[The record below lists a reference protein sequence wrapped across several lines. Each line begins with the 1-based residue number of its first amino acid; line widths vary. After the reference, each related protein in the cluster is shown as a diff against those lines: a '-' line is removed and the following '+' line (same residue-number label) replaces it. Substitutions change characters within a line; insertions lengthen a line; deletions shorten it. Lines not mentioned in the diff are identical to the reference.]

1 MKSTRFDS
9 GGHYKEAIKA
19 AVRKYKNLF
28 PEEYVEVCHAIRT
41 RQEAL
46 YDSRFAKA
54 EGVSKDSDLRAL
66 YEIPET
72 LNNMIINAL
81 DLEGLTW
88 FSGKEP
94 SRWFAKTFPE
104 FRLPE
109 QI

>member
-1 MKSTRFDS
+1 MKSHISDS
-9 GGHYKEAIKA
+9 GSHYKQQIRDV
-19 AVRKYKNLF
+19 VRKYIKLF

-41 RQEAL
+41 KQRAL
-46 YDSRFAKA
+46 SDSRFAKA
-54 EGVSKDSDLRAL
+54 DSAGKDSDLRAL

-72 LNNMIINAL
+72 LNNMIIHVL

-94 SRWFAKTFPE
+94 SRWFANTFPQ
-104 FRLPE
+104 FRIPE